1 MCQSIQGPAEQAGVF
16 EYLNSSRTS
25 KEETALTIAQR
36 RGRTEGLIAVL
47 ACVEPCQ
54 TMQVRGNRE
63 MKKLELRSEPAKCE
77 HYDYLDPVYGLRYTR
92 VQTWFPFNACRLS
105 RAPAKSTRRS
115 YSLPHN
121 ESKIVAP

>member
-1 MCQSIQGPAEQAGVF
+1 MF